1 MEKKN
6 SNFVNIIIT
15 TSIVLLFYIIVNHT
29 LIYSTNTSTPG
40 VPMYNITS
48 VTVSYG
54 EKEYKATLPCKI
66 SNLKPGTVVKV
77 QYRVSPDAS
86 SIYIS
91 SIYCPLEVFASGT
104 HLFSYGKNSKT
115 SLFVDPPVLY
125 KIVSLPKSYKPY
137 EVTMLY
143 TASNTRN
150 AVVLYPPIAG
160 DSITI
165 FHYLIEKYGRYV
177 LNSLF
182 YISLGFILMFFSLF
196 YLKSPKHG
204 AFFLWP
210 GLMALSSGLWQFS
223 NNNLVILLTRYPAV
237 LYVTGFVS
245 MFFIGIPLCESTKRS
260 LNMEDN
266 KVLKYLTFI
275 EILSF
280 IITLAFGIMGVVP
293 LQKSFHFYQIFL
305 TVTFLTL
312 AIIVLQRLLK
322 DRKWGDLWFF
332 LATVFMLLSSV
343 LEYLNYQIHFLDQ
356 MMLIFQD
363 SLFVF
368 SIVLGIL
375 GGIESSRI
383 YKQSLDT
390 LELKNDM
397 KLQNQTIEASKDKL
411 ELMITHFDDIRKQR
425 HDLKHH
431 IRTMSD
437 LLEKKRYIELSTYL
451 SSIENSI
458 PAISDK
464 KYCENVIVNSTLEYY
479 IETAINSDIDINT
492 NIEIP
497 RSNPHIS
504 DSDLSVIF
512 GNLLENAIDACAV
525 LPKGSRYISIK
536 SQKAGEMLFITMD
549 NSSNGNYLP
558 NGEFF
563 NSTKHK
569 GDAIGLRSLKS
580 ISERHQGSAKFEAL
594 ENQFRSEICVRL

>member
-1 MEKKN
+1 MVKKN
-6 SNFVNIIIT
+6 SNFINILIT

-29 LIYSTNTSTPG
+29 LVYSTNNSNPG
-40 VPMYNITS
+40 DVIYNITS

-54 EKEYKATLPCKI
+54 DKEYETVLPCKI
-66 SNLKPGTVVKV
+66 SDLKPGTVVKV
-77 QYRVSPDAS
+77 QYRVAPDANS
-86 SIYIS
+86 LYFS
-91 SIYCPLEVFASGT
+91 SIYCPLEVYASGT
-104 HLFSYGKNSKT
+104 HLYSYGKNSKT
-115 SLFVDPPVLY
+115 SLFIDPPALY
-125 KIVSLPKSYKPY
+125 DIVSLPKSYKPY

-150 AVVLYPPIAG
+150 DVVLYAPLAG
-160 DSITI
+160 DSLTI
-165 FHYLIEKYGRYV
+165 FHFLVEKYGKYV

-182 YISLGFILMFFSLF
+182 FVSLGLILMFFSLF

-223 NNNLVILLTRYPAV
+223 NNCLVILLTRYPAI
-237 LYVTGFVS
+237 LYITGFIS

-260 LNMEDN
+260 LNMEN
-266 KVLKYLTFI
+266 SKPLRYLTFV
-275 EILSF
+275 EIITF
-280 IITLAFGIMGVVP
+280 IITLAFGIMGIVP
-293 LQKSFHFYQIFL
+293 FQKSFHFYQMFL
-305 TVTFLTL
+305 TATFLFL
-312 AIIVLQRLLK
+312 ALIVFQRLIK
-322 DRKWGDLWFF
+322 ERKWSDLWFF
-332 LATVFMLLSSV
+332 LATLFMLLSSI

-397 KLQNQTIEASKDKL
+397 KLQTQTIEASKEKM
-411 ELMITHFDDIRKQR
+411 ELMISHYDDIRKQR

-437 LLEKKRYIELSTYL
+437 LLEKKKYIELSTYL

-458 PAISDK
+458 PAFSNK
-464 KYCENVIVNSTLEYY
+464 KHCENVIVNSTLEYY
-479 IETAINSDIDINT
+479 IETAINKDIEVTANL
-492 NIEIP
+492 EIP

-512 GNLLENAIDACAV
+512 GNLLENAIDSCV
-525 LPKGSRYISIK
+525 ILPKGSRYININ
-536 SQKAGEMLFITMD
+536 SQKVGEMLFITMD

-558 NGEFF
+558 NGELF

-569 GDAIGLRSLKS
+569 GDAVGLSSLKS

>member
-1 MEKKN
+1 MEKKS
-6 SNFVNIIIT
+6 SNFINIIIT

-29 LIYSTNTSTPG
+29 LIYSTNTSNSG
-40 VPMYNITS
+40 VTIYNINT

-54 EKEYKATLPCKI
+54 DKEYNATLPCKI
-66 SNLKPGTVVKV
+66 SDLKPGTVVKV
-77 QYRVSPDAS
+77 QYRVAPDAS
-86 SIYIS
+86 SIYFA
-91 SIYCPLEVFASGT
+91 SIYCPIEVYASGE
-104 HLFSYGKNSKT
+104 HLYSYGKNSKT
-115 SLFVDPPVLY
+115 SLFLDPPALY
-125 KIVSLPKSYKPY
+125 EFVNLPKSYKPY
-137 EVTMLY
+137 DVTMLY

-150 AVVLYPPIAG
+150 DVVLYPPLAG
-160 DSITI
+160 DSMTI
-165 FHYLIEKYGRYV
+165 FHFLIAKDGKYV

-182 YISLGFILMFFSLF
+182 FISLGLILMFFAIF
-196 YLKSPKHG
+196 YIRSPKHG

-223 NNNLVILLTRYPAV
+223 NNSLVILLTRYPEI
-237 LYVTGFVS
+237 LYITGFIS

-260 LNMEDN
+260 LNMEN
-266 KVLKYLTFI
+266 SKPLRYLTFI
-275 EILSF
+275 EILTF
-280 IITLAFGIMGVVP
+280 IITLAFGIMGIVP
-293 LQKSFHFYQIFL
+293 FQKSFHFYQMFL
-305 TVTFLTL
+305 TATFLCL
-312 AIIVLQRLLK
+312 ALIVFQRLIK
-322 DRKWGDLWFF
+322 ERKWSDLWFF
-332 LATVFMLLSSV
+332 LATLFMLLSSV

-390 LELKNDM
+390 LELKNNM
-397 KLQNQTIEASKDKL
+397 KLQTQTIETSKEKL

-437 LLEKKRYIELSTYL
+437 LLEKKKYIELSTYL
-451 SSIENSI
+451 SSIEKSI
-458 PAISDK
+458 PNFSNK
-464 KYCENVIVNSTLEYY
+464 KYCENVIVNSTIEYY
-479 IETAINSDIDINT
+479 IETALNADIEINT
-492 NIEIP
+492 NLEIP

-504 DSDLSVIF
+504 DSEISVIL
-512 GNLLENAIDACAV
+512 GNLLENAIAACSV
-525 LPKGSRYISIK
+525 LPKGGRYININ
-536 SQKAGEMLFITMD
+536 SQKKGEMLFITMD

-558 NGEFF
+558 NGDLFY
-563 NSTKHK
+563 STKHK
-569 GDAIGLRSLKS
+569 GDAIGLSSLKS